1 MDKKGLCK
9 LGRAIDHLS
18 PVKPSKTALVTFVPY
33 GTMHMIIQ
41 AFLDPFSFHFKI
53 LMKQRYICPQVTHF
67 GNTRQSLQG

>member
-18 PVKPSKTALVTFVPY
+18 PVKPSRGALVIFVPH
-33 GTMHMIIQ
+33 GTTHMIIQ
-41 AFLDPFSFHFKI
+41 AFLNQFSFQFKI
-53 LMKQRYICPQVTHF
+53 SIKQPYICPRVTHF